1 MEQNERVARGHSLSV
16 NALFE
21 SHSLGKVTF
30 FCFDMTSLFLIVTAI
45 GHHIT
50 ACVHTQRMPPM
61 IRDSRGF
68 GLLSGNKNLRLFSA
82 WKYRVLNL
90 SLAKRQHFSVLI

>member
-1 MEQNERVARGHSLSV
+1 MEQNERVARGHSLSA

-21 SHSLGKVTF
+21 SHSLGKVTTF

-50 ACVHTQRMPPM
+50 ACVHTQRMPPNSM

-68 GLLSGNKNLRLFSA
+68 GLLSGNENLRMFSA
-82 WKYRVLNL
+82 WM
-90 SLAKRQHFSVLI
+90 